1 MNIIESRYVVELV
14 SDHLDLTAHWSAWTL
29 IDMPT
34 ELPALPDT
42 PDARCRGRLRM
53 AVGMLVFTL
62 EAPAP
67 DAPPTSEER
76 QGQAAGR
83 AGGIVGFRWPLD
95 VGDGATVTRSD
106 RSERSSRAPR

>member
-1 MNIIESRYVVELV
+1 MDIIAARYVVELV
-14 SDHLDLTAHWSAWTL
+14 SDHLNLTADWSAWTL
-29 IDMPT
+29 IDMRT
-34 ELPALPDT
+34 ELPAWPDT
-42 PDARCRGRLRM
+42 PDARRRGLRM

-67 DAPPTSEER
+67 DEPPTSEER

-83 AGGIVGFRWPLD
+83 AGGIAGFRWPLD

-106 RSERSSRAPR
+106 RSERSSRAPC